1 MAVGSITGQTFISMT
16 TPLSGLTTAMELARG
31 VQDAFMLTG
40 FFSTEEETKRSETM
54 TPDERYSC
62 IEKWVAR
69 LERTSTARALAV
81 YGDSMRAVNG
91 SHGAYYS
98 ATVNAARASLSA
110 LRAISVHIIQ
120 LLGSSCGIDLKALT
134 TLVNERFFAIMR
146 TRWLDAHKDLY
157 AYVIFRERHMHDHL
171 QLLCARATTSTRGY
185 YDDPTHMTVT
195 YDEVIANIAR
205 ASTYETRYAERKA
218 RANEVVNALSDDDNM
233 ALKGVA
239 NLISAQRRLS
249 TRQSSKRKAGA
260 GLTIGRWLAGSSQQ
274 KRNQPQTMYV

>member
-120 LLGSSCGIDLKALT
+120 LLGSSCGIDLKALEEGKT
-134 TLVNERFFAIMR
+134 NASKKPKAKAKGKKKPTKGHYIRGICR
-146 TRWLDAHKDLY
+146 RC
-157 AYVIFRERHMHDHL
+157 
-171 QLLCARATTSTRGY
+171 LCAEKGACAGGCSWT
-185 YDDPTHMTVT
+185 
-195 YDEVIANIAR
+195 DE
-205 ASTYETRYAERKA
+205 TETLCTACVDGDGNQLPPVEKKPAPKKPSAPKTKA
-218 RANEVVNALSDDDNM
+218 RKPTQQTLPAVKAP
-233 ALKGVA
+233 AKGKKKPTKG
-239 NLISAQRRLS
+239 RR
-249 TRQSSKRKAGA
+249 
-260 GLTIGRWLAGSSQQ
+260 
-274 KRNQPQTMYV
+274 